1 MMNIPFALRIGL
13 AIFGIGGTLTISV
26 SLIIYNQISGSIWI
40 GMSSRLKDLN
50 RLALSQLKPDQVETI
65 KNLKILIESQYPVS
79 QKIMDNLD
87 TGETLSLLPK
97 EEIDKIQE
105 KDNFQDIIQFLRRV
119 KFSTAQNVVPKE
131 NLPQAPSNK
140 LDTPLVRY
148 VYILTEIPGVKDYK
162 YLRFIADGDY
172 ETIDLDDNGI
182 IDNEEISTSVGQL
195 YNTAGQPGIEEAF
208 KGAVSS
214 NPEYTMDQ
222 WGIWIT
228 SYGPILD
235 NNGKI
240 IAILGIDMNAKG
252 EFNLLRKLK
261 VVIAF
266 VIVLSIFLS
275 FLAGYVI
282 FIYFNKPISALIKGV
297 DAVSK
302 EDYDYHIDIKSKDEL
317 GLLANTFNTMVD
329 SVKEMKSRLQDY
341 TDSLEEK
348 VEKRTIELKQSLN
361 EINTLKVQQ
370 DGDYFLTSLLLEPL
384 SKNTVNSEN
393 LKIEFLLK
401 QKKEFLFKNKTLN
414 IGGDINIAHSVTIEN
429 IKYIVFLNGDAMGKS
444 IQGAGGA
451 LVLGSVF
458 QSIIARLNLSPI
470 EQSKSPERWLKD
482 TFVEMHKVF
491 EAFDGS
497 MLMSSIIGLI
507 NDRTGSLYFVN
518 AEHPNLI
525 LYRDKKAKFIEPNIS
540 LRKLGT
546 EGIEGQVSIN
556 VVNLEKYDSI
566 FIGSDGKDDILL
578 QNENN
583 LRIINEDESVI
594 LNILEKINGKIEFL
608 VEEIYKIGDII
619 DDVSL
624 IKLTYHG
631 ERPSVE
637 FLELLRNKAL
647 SYYFEKKYENCTSIL
662 SQLFEYD
669 PTDNKLLYYG
679 SYAAKLS
686 KNLIL
691 AADWGERLY
700 LRMPKNTSNL
710 INLINILLIQNNL
723 SRANRLLERLDRLE
737 HDKEKSNKLKLM
749 YKRKIEKTKLSNIVQ
764 KKSL

>member
-1 MMNIPFALRIGL
+1 MMNIPFAIRIGL
-13 AIFGIGGTLTISV
+13 AIFGICGTLTISV
-26 SLIIYNQISGSIWI
+26 SLIIYNQISGSIWN

-50 RLALSQLKPDQVETI
+50 RLALSQIKPDQIETI
-65 KNLKILIESQYPVS
+65 INLKSLIETKYPVP
-79 QKIMDNLD
+79 QDIMNNLNS
-87 TGETLSLLPK
+87 GETLSLLPK
-97 EEIDKIQE
+97 EDIDKIQRQ
-105 KDNFQDIIQFLRRV
+105 DDFQDIIQYLRRV

-131 NLPQAPSNK
+131 NLAQAPANK
-140 LDTPLVRY
+140 LDIPLVRY
-148 VYILTEIPGVKDYK
+148 VYILTDIPGVKDYK
-162 YLRFIADGDY
+162 NLRFIADGDY
-172 ETIDLDDNGI
+172 ETIDIDDNGM
-182 IDNEEISTSVGQL
+182 IDNDEISTSVGQL

-208 KGAVSS
+208 KGSVSS

-228 SYGPILD
+228 SYGPIFD

-252 EFNLLRKLK
+252 EFNLLRKLRIVIV
-261 VVIAF
+261 VVI
-266 VIVLSIFLS
+266 ILSIFLS
-275 FLAGYVI
+275 FLAGYI
-282 FIYFNKPISALIKGV
+282 ISIYFNKPISALIKGV
-297 DAVSK
+297 DSVSK
-302 EDYDYHIDIKSKDEL
+302 ENYDYHVDIKSKDEL
-317 GLLANTFNTMVD
+317 GLLANTFNLMVD

-341 TDSLEEK
+341 TESLEEK
-348 VEKRTIELKQSLN
+348 VEKRTIELKQSLD

-401 QKKEFLFKNKTLN
+401 QKKEFFFKNKTLN
-414 IGGDINIAHSVTIEN
+414 LGGDINIAHSVTIEN
-429 IKYIVFLNGDAMGKS
+429 KKYIVFLNGDAMGKS

-482 TFVEMHKVF
+482 AFVEMHKVF

-507 NDRTGSLYFVN
+507 NDRTGSLYFIN

-525 LYRDKKAKFIEPNIS
+525 LFRDNKAKFIEPNTN

-546 EGIEGQVSIN
+546 EGIDGQVSIN
-556 VVNLEKYDSI
+556 VINLEKNDSI

-578 QNENN
+578 QNENKH
-583 LRIINEDESVI
+583 RIINEDESVI
-594 LNILEKINGKIEFL
+594 LNVLEKINGNIEIL
-608 VEEIYKIGDII
+608 LDEIYKIGEIY
-619 DDVSL
+619 DDLSL
-624 IKLTYHG
+624 IKLTYSG
-631 ERPSVE
+631 ERPSVQ

-647 SYYFEKKYENCTSIL
+647 NYYFEKKYDNCTSIL

-669 PTDNKLLYYG
+669 PTDNELLYYG

-686 KNLIL
+686 RNLTL

-700 LRMPKNTSNL
+700 LRNPKNTNNL
-710 INLINILLIQNNL
+710 INLINVLLIQNNL
-723 SRANRLLERLDRLE
+723 SRANRFLGRLDKLE
-737 HDKEKSNKLKLM
+737 HDKENYNKLKLL
-749 YKRKIEKTKLSNIVQ
+749 YIKKYEKLKLNNLFIN
-764 KKSL
+764 